1 MVFINEIG
9 LKLTLWNC
17 WREEEE
23 EEEEEE
29 AAAGAAANLVNL

>member
-29 AAAGAAANLVNL
+29 AAGAAANIVNL